1 MSTIPKT
8 KSERGQG
15 RKKGTTG
22 QTYFE
27 IEKLSQQMRLEVT
40 EFILQGYSL
49 TEVTDYLQLNYN
61 LDIENARRY
70 YRRSHLEILE
80 LGEFDIENVVIQHVF
95 YYEEAARYFDSIGDF
110 VSKSKA
116 MNAKE
121 KLLKLFE
128 DEENEI
134 EINNNININVDQLNY
149 DMKKLNVEEQNRFNE
164 LFQKVRLLSDANK
177 Q

>member
-8 KSERGQG
+8 KAERGQG
-15 RKKGTTG
+15 RKKGSVG
-22 QTYFE
+22 RSYFE
-27 IEKLSQQMRLEVT
+27 IEKLSQQMKLEVT

-70 YRRSHLEILE
+70 YRQAHLQILE
-80 LGEFDIENVVIQHVF
+80 LGEFDIETIVMQHVF
-95 YYEEAARYFDSIGDF
+95 YYEEAARYFDSVNDF
-110 VSKSKA
+110 ISKSTA

-134 EINNNININVDQLNY
+134 EVNNNVNINIDQLNY
-149 DMKKLNVEEQNRFNE
+149 DMNKLNVQEQNRFNE
-164 LFQKVRLLSDANK
+164 IFQKVRLLGADK
-177 Q
+177 